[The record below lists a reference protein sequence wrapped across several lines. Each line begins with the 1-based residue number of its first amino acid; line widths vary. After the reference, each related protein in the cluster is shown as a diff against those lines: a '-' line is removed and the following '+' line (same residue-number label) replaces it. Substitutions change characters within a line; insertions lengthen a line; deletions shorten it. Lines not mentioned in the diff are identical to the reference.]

1 MLMFTAYLA
10 VVVALYLVPLTIS
23 SPCIM
28 EKKALGPKPAILGHR
43 GAPMVSSDQSPVLWL
58 LCPCEGCCWIWQSP
72 GCSPGNG
79 YNKYNFEAL
88 LPGITV
94 KVKQGLNPESSDTPD
109 ALDTNKRASPALLGL
124 VCAIVLFWLLL
135 FIELWNPSFHL
146 LLGTKTLPP
155 SLRELFFLFGT
166 LKSFGLCCL
175 CR

>member
-1 MLMFTAYLA
+1 MLMFAAYLA

-72 GCSPGNG
+72 GNG

-109 ALDTNKRASPALLGL
+109 ALDTNKRASPALLRL

-135 FIELWNPSFHL
+135 FIEL
-146 LLGTKTLPP
+146 
-155 SLRELFFLFGT
+155 
-166 LKSFGLCCL
+166 
-175 CR
+175 

>member
-1 MLMFTAYLA
+1 MEEGRGVLECAPVVWGGQGQQFHQLFVSLSIPASQMLMFTAYLA

-58 LCPCEGCCWIWQSP
+58 LCLCEGCCWIWQSP

-79 YNKYNFEAL
+79 YNTYNFEAL

-109 ALDTNKRASPALLGL
+109 ALDTNKRASPALLRL

-135 FIELWNPSFHL
+135 FIEL
-146 LLGTKTLPP
+146 
-155 SLRELFFLFGT
+155 
-166 LKSFGLCCL
+166 
-175 CR
+175 